1 MPTETQLSREV
12 SRAPF
17 GAIEKSSLNGRA
29 VPSPGQVNILVV
41 DDRPDKLLALD
52 AILSDLDANL
62 VMAGSGREALRH
74 LLQRDFAVILLDVA
88 MPGMDGFETAAL
100 IRQRLRTQ
108 HTPIIFVTSH
118 TDTQNYI
125 AKGYSLGAV
134 DYISTPIVPEV
145 LKTKV
150 AVFVELY
157 KKTEQIRQQAER
169 LLKMEEAEHKK
180 QLTAVL
186 EASPD
191 IVFVVGPDGKI
202 EFANPAAEDF
212 ARALGMKESFPSPL
226 QTQID
231 GVLQSGESLLPRT
244 FQGVHHFRVGNAER
258 DYLPRMVALR
268 RDTEAQVGVAVM
280 LQDVTEFRL
289 LDEIKT
295 NLIATVS
302 HELKTPLTS
311 IRTVLLMLLEQ
322 TSGTL
327 NHKQEELAGIAR
339 DESERMLH
347 TLDTLLDL
355 TRFEEGLPV
364 MCFEIVAP
372 ETLIETA
379 VEETRRAA
387 AAATVTLNITVE
399 RDLPPVKVDRKR
411 IVLALT
417 NIMSNA
423 IKYSPENGEI
433 RICAERQDN
442 EKVRFSVTDQGPGV
456 PEEYQDRIFEKFFRV
471 PDNSRS
477 GVGLGLTI
485 AREFISAHG
494 GTIGLNSQPGKGSQF
509 YVVLKQASQPDTN

>member
-1 MPTETQLSREV
+1 MTEAQQLQGV
-12 SRAPF
+12 SGAPF
-17 GAIEKSSLNGRA
+17 VAIETLSSNGRKA
-29 VPSPGQVNILVV
+29 SSSAGEVNILVV
-41 DDRPDKLLALD
+41 DDRPEKLLALG
-52 AILSDLDANL
+52 AILGDLGANL
-62 VMAGSGREALRH
+62 VKASSGREALRH
-74 LLQRDFAVILLDVA
+74 LLQRDFALILLDVA
-88 MPGMDGFETAAL
+88 MPGMDGFETAGL

-118 TDTQNYI
+118 NDTANYI

-134 DYISTPIVPEV
+134 DYIFSPIVPQV

-157 KKTEQIRQQAER
+157 KKTEQIKQQAER

-202 EFANPAAEDF
+202 EFTNPAAEEF
-212 ARALGMKESFPSPL
+212 AKALGMKGNLPSPL

-231 GVLQSGESLLPRT
+231 GVRQTGESLLPRT

-258 DYLPRMVALR
+258 DYLPRMVALG
-268 RDTEAQVGVAVM
+268 RDAEAQVGVAVM
-280 LQDVTEFRL
+280 LQDVTEFLL

-295 NLIATVS
+295 NLIATIS
-302 HELKTPLTS
+302 HELKTPITS

-327 NHKQEELAGIAR
+327 NRKQEELTAIAR
-339 DESERMLH
+339 DETERMLN

-355 TRFEEGLPV
+355 TRFEEGLPG
-364 MCFEIVAP
+364 MRLEFVAP
-372 ETLIETA
+372 EALIENA
-379 VEETRRAA
+379 IEETRW
-387 AAATVTLNITVE
+387 AATTAAVRIKTTVE
-399 RDLPPVKVDRKR
+399 SDLPPLKVDRKR
-411 IVLALT
+411 IVLALA
-417 NIMSNA
+417 NLLSNA

-433 RICAERQDN
+433 QVRAERQDT
-442 EKVRFSVTDQGPGV
+442 ERVRFSVTDQGPGI
-456 PEEYQDRIFEKFFRV
+456 PEEYQERIFEKFFRV
-471 PDNSRS
+471 PENSKS

-485 AREFISAHG
+485 AREFIRAHG
-494 GTIGLNSQPGKGSQF
+494 GTIGLNSQQGKGSQF
-509 YVVLKQASQPDTN
+509 YVVLTKAPQSEAC